1 MKNYL
6 MVLIA
11 LISCL
16 AVQAQTDPV
25 KVVFD
30 VTSADENT
38 QGSALRHL
46 KLMKDSY
53 PDSEFELVVYGKALP
68 MVLKEGS
75 PFAEKVKELEGSD
88 RVSIK
93 VCEGTM
99 KRYEVDKSKLLPSV
113 QTVPD
118 AIMEI
123 VRKQSQG
130 WGYIKESHN

>member
-1 MKNYL
+1 
-6 MVLIA
+6 
-11 LISCL
+11 
-16 AVQAQTDPV
+16 
-25 KVVFD
+25 
-30 VTSADENT
+30 
-38 QGSALRHL
+38 
-46 KLMKDSY
+46 
-53 PDSEFELVVYGKALP
+53 

-75 PFAEKVKELEGSD
+75 PFAEKIKELDVND

-99 KRYEVDKSKLLPSV
+99 KRYEVDKSDLLPDV